1 MSFEM
6 YTAAGNK
13 ACQTQLNKVV
23 KFIEKGKGVTPE
35 AINTMYEKAMEKIAL
50 KHLEVYDTEP
60 EWHLKDRIKKALAKN
75 FYDQTKFFND

>member
-6 YTAAGNK
+6 YTPAGDR

-23 KFIEKGKGVTPE
+23 KFIEKGKGITPE
-35 AINTMYEKAMEKIAL
+35 AITTMYENAIEKIKV
-50 KHLEVYDTEP
+50 KHPEVCDTEP

-75 FYDQTKFFND
+75 FYDQTKFF